1 MGYTLSVGVCLTDFR
16 GFPKAQMQSGQLS
29 KSLEALFYVYS
40 QLDAS
45 GILEA
50 QFPNSD
56 TFFEGEI
63 KNINYSFLKFLDAHP
78 QLEDSEKTSL
88 GEKFQSESYESVY
101 EVFHDLKLACI
112 TKILEY
118 EDNPTLYAKTDQ
130 FYKISVEMLLREAI
144 RLGAALK
151 KTESPAEAEA
161 EEEVKEEAGGG
172 AKSTEGTDTEQSNDS
187 KIQTQLSQLK
197 PIESTD
203 SLGAM
208 LEKDFDIITSTFYTS
223 TGKALSIFAS
233 GNVPFFSSLNS
244 LKSDL
249 DDREPIIDPALG
261 ITLTN
266 VIPNVS
272 FPTDEKLSKFTNPDA
287 KIPNIRQILENY
299 MHPNWLRLIS
309 SQWLKHGDGLSSLNF
324 SFAPTYD
331 ETQSIISNDW
341 KGLTW
346 CQQIGFKK
354 LVDAK
359 SRYDDLLALQQAS
372 EKKETKLEEDT
383 KVEKSVEPEDSNME
397 KITKDEEVTTANDD
411 VDISDDESKTE
422 KEENGEKDDSSDSID
437 HDPDS
442 REKIDLANVL
452 LWDANKV
459 VAEDEV
465 KAVKENKV
473 QATVSDLLN
482 DLSQLRQDRID
493 RQKKHARY
501 NKNILGTGSR
511 IFKPSNEELKL
522 YFKIKR
528 LLTGL
533 IEAKDINPNQIDI
546 EIDKRLPVLQHTYQ
560 GTLPASFGVSNQ
572 KTSKSK
578 RKR

>member
-1 MGYTLSVGVCLTDFR
+1 
-16 GFPKAQMQSGQLS
+16 MQSGQLS
-29 KSLEALFYVYS
+29 KSLEALFYVYT

-78 QLEDSEKTSL
+78 QLVDSVKTSL
-88 GEKFQSESYESVY
+88 GEKFQNKSYESIY
-101 EVFHDLKLACI
+101 HIFHDLKLACI

-118 EDNPTLYAKTDQ
+118 EDNPNLYAKTDQ

-144 RLGAALK
+144 RFGVSLRK
-151 KTESPAEAEA
+151 EESLAEKDAQ
-161 EEEVKEEAGGG
+161 EEVKEDAGEGT
-172 AKSTEGTDTEQSNDS
+172 KSTEGNDTEQSNDS

-203 SLGAM
+203 SLGAI
-208 LEKDFDIITSTFYTS
+208 LEKEFDIITSTFYTS

-272 FPTDEKLSKFTNPDA
+272 VPTDEKLSKFTNPDA

-346 CQQIGFKK
+346 CQQVGFKK

-359 SRYDDLLALQQAS
+359 RKYDYLLASQPAN
-372 EKKETKLEEDT
+372 EKDEANMDED
-383 KVEKSVEPEDSNME
+383 VSLDKSAEPEDSNVE
-397 KITKDEEVTTANDD
+397 KVANEEITKNKDETA
-411 VDISDDESKTE
+411 ISEDEIKIE
-422 KEENGEKDDSSDSID
+422 KEENGEKDDDSSVIINQ
-437 HDPDS
+437 DPEG

-452 LWDANKV
+452 LWDANKT

-465 KAVKENKV
+465 KAVKDSKV

-482 DLSQLRQDRID
+482 ELSQLRQDRIE

-528 LLTGL
+528 LLTGF
-533 IEAKDINPNQIDI
+533 IEAKDINPNQLDI

>member
-1 MGYTLSVGVCLTDFR
+1 
-16 GFPKAQMQSGQLS
+16 MQSTPLS
-29 KSLEALFYVYS
+29 ESLEALFYVYS

-50 QFPNSD
+50 RFPNAD
-56 TFFEGEI
+56 TFFEDEI
-63 KNINYSFLKFLDAHP
+63 KSINYSFLKFLDANP
-78 QLEDSEKTSL
+78 QLEDSVKTSL
-88 GEKFQSESYESVY
+88 SEKFNSQSYNSIYQI
-101 EVFHDLKLACI
+101 FHDLKLACI

-118 EDNPTLYAKTDQ
+118 EDNPALYAKTDQ

-144 RLGAALK
+144 RLGVSLKAAEK
-151 KTESPAEAEA
+151 EEKPVAEAEPRTETA
-161 EEEVKEEAGGG
+161 EKETGTEA
-172 AKSTEGTDTEQSNDS
+172 AEAEQSSDN

-203 SLGAM
+203 NLGTI
-208 LEKDFDIITSTFYTS
+208 LEKDFDIISSTFYTS

-266 VIPNVS
+266 VVPNVS
-272 FPTDEKLSKFTNPDA
+272 MITDENLSKFTNPDA

-309 SQWLKHGDGLSSLNF
+309 SQWLKHGDGLTSLNF

-359 SRYDDLLALQQAS
+359 ERYDALLASQQQN
-372 EKKETKLEEDT
+372 EEGRLIEGDDA
-383 KVEKSVEPEDSNME
+383 KVEIPEGERDSSAE
-397 KITKDEEVTTANDD
+397 KAGNDEDKAKIEDD
-411 VDISDDESKTE
+411 KRIAQNEIKEE
-422 KEENGEKDDSSDSID
+422 KEELAERNNSDGVEETSNGKD
-437 HDPDS
+437 
-442 REKIDLANVL
+442 KIDLANVL
-452 LWDANKV
+452 SWDANKV
-459 VAEDEV
+459 VTEDEV
-465 KAVKENKV
+465 RAVENNKV
-473 QATVSDLLN
+473 QATVSDLLSE
-482 DLSQLRQDRID
+482 LGQLRQERIEK
-493 RQKKHARY
+493 QKKHARY

-533 IEAKDINPNQIDI
+533 IEAKNINPNQLDI
-546 EIDKRLPVLQHTYQ
+546 ELDKRLPVLQHTYQ

-572 KTSKSK
+572 KSSKSK